1 MKTPLTKERL
11 QNHITY
17 SSWKYILLAVVAI
30 FGWNLVYSV
39 TAYQPPEE
47 KKIILGLYTYADE
60 TDLNLYMENI

>member
-30 FGWNLVYSV
+30 FGWNLV
-39 TAYQPPEE
+39 
-47 KKIILGLYTYADE
+47 
-60 TDLNLYMENI
+60 